1 MCNFTCAI
9 SKRNRVSTQN
19 SRIQGRSCQRPADRP
34 QSPRGRSHT
43 FTQKGPLFHSF
54 SLGTGSTMGR
64 MGDRLHNGAVFRCVV
79 GSCSA
84 GPVLRAQGSSGEDG
98 VFALCARGVVDR
110 FQCLLRPGPAAAGAI
125 PAGSVPHIYTKGA
138 TLSLILIGDRLLM
151 GAVFRYVVGSCSAG
165 SVLRAQGS
173 SGGGWAFALCARGGV
188 DRFQCLLR
196 PGPAAAGARWV
207 NRVTGSKW
215 VNKGQAPNG
224 GGFSVRCWVVL
235 RGTVPA
241 RAGKLGGR
249 MGFRAVRE
257 GGDHFQCLRRP
268 GPAAAVCL
276 LGVAVGG
283 E

>member
-173 SGGGWAFALCARGGV
+173 SGGGWAFALCARGVITSSACAGPV
-188 DRFQCLLR
+188 PLPLCACWVWRLGANQISRGRIRRACGRRCRFGQGGCR
-196 PGPAAAGARWV
+196 GC
-207 NRVTGSKW
+207 RVRRCGR
-215 VNKGQAPNG
+215 GRGRG
-224 GGFSVRCWVVL
+224 GGRRC
-235 RGTVPA
+235 
-241 RAGKLGGR
+241 GR
-249 MGFRAVRE
+249 
-257 GGDHFQCLRRP
+257 C
-268 GPAAAVCL
+268 
-276 LGVAVGG
+276 
-283 E
+283 